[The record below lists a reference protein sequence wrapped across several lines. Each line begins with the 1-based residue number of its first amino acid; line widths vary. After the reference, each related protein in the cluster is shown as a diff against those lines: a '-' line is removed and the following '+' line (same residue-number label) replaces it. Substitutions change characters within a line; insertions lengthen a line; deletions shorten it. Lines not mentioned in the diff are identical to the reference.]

1 MNYDL
6 PTSVEI
12 GGESYAVRSDYR
24 AILDIC
30 AAMSDVELNTQEKS
44 IVALSIFYPDLEKIP
59 SEGMREAL
67 ERCFWFINWGGQPE
81 NRQQPKLVDW
91 EQDFPYIPL
100 YNLYLLLTSVSSTSV
115 SFDIDRCRTV
125 AGCFGVDALD
135 IPLPGFFHIWHKC
148 RESHAFNG

>member
-6 PTSVEI
+6 PASVEI

-67 ERCFWFINWGGQPE
+67 ERCFWFINCGGQPE
-81 NRQQPKLVDW
+81 AAEV
-91 EQDFPYIPL
+91 
-100 YNLYLLLTSVSSTSV
+100 
-115 SFDIDRCRTV
+115 
-125 AGCFGVDALD
+125 G
-135 IPLPGFFHIWHKC
+135 
-148 RESHAFNG
+148 

>member
-6 PTSVEI
+6 PASVEI

-30 AAMSDVELNTQEKS
+30 AAMSDVELNTQEKA

-67 ERCFWFINWGGQPE
+67 ERCFWFINCGGQPE

-91 EQDFPYIPL
+91 EQDFPYIIAPINRVL
-100 YNLYLLLTSVSSTSV
+100 GQEIRSVPYLNWWT
-115 SFDIDRCRTV
+115 
-125 AGCFGVDALD
+125 
-135 IPLPGFFHIWHKC
+135 FFSDYYEIGDC
-148 RESHAFNG
+148 